1 MIRRPPRSTL
11 FPYTTLF
18 RSDFSANG
26 TSRERS
32 SSALPALGYQ
42 LRDHKIA
49 GLPRSFDRRGGED
62 TRRAGLV
69 TDYGVFGLPGQETPC
84 TELLL
89 PGRVMSVWISAK
101 NKRTLPMGET

>member
-1 MIRRPPRSTL
+1 MNLATR
-11 FPYTTLF
+11 F
-18 RSDFSANG
+18 A
-26 TSRERS
+26 SRFFCERDQQR
-32 SSALPALGYQ
+32 AKLVRAPALGYQ